1 MSDYYQVLGVEQQ
14 ASEKTIKAAYRKL
27 ALQYHPDRNPG
38 NPEAEE
44 RFKEINEAYA
54 VLSNPEKRDRFDRFG
69 SAEGAGVEFSGD
81 ISDIFASVFGAA
93 FGGAGQANSTQVQP
107 GEDLEARLNIT
118 LEQARS
124 GETVPLNIDRLA
136 ACDRCQGS
144 RAEPNSGGSRTC
156 LTCAGVGQVRAQQQS
171 IFGAVVTART
181 CPQCRGLGEIITD
194 PCKHCRG
201 SGRTNVKES
210 IDVNL
215 PRGIDGGYRLRIPSE
230 GNTGLDGAPNGDLYV
245 YLELEAH
252 KHLSRE
258 GDDLI
263 FELDVGLAQ
272 AALGS
277 SFEVPTID
285 GPEVIK
291 IPAATQPNATIRLR
305 GLGMPRLRGG
315 GSGDQL
321 VIIRVEIPKKLSAR
335 ARELL
340 DSYAEEI
347 GEDLN
352 EHETLVE
359 RIAGLLGNRRKD
371 TKEQDNDESK

>member
-1 MSDYYQVLGVEQQ
+1 M
-14 ASEKTIKAAYRKL
+14 
-27 ALQYHPDRNPG
+27 
-38 NPEAEE
+38 
-44 RFKEINEAYA
+44 
-54 VLSNPEKRDRFDRFG
+54 
-69 SAEGAGVEFSGD
+69 
-81 ISDIFASVFGAA
+81 
-93 FGGAGQANSTQVQP
+93 
-107 GEDLEARLNIT
+107 
-118 LEQARS
+118 
-124 GETVPLNIDRLA
+124 
-136 ACDRCQGS
+136 
-144 RAEPNSGGSRTC
+144 
-156 LTCAGVGQVRAQQQS
+156 
-171 IFGAVVTART
+171 
-181 CPQCRGLGEIITD
+181 
-194 PCKHCRG
+194 
-201 SGRTNVKES
+201 
-210 IDVNL
+210 NL

-252 KHLSRE
+252 EHLSRE

-340 DSYAEEI
+340 ESYAEEI

-371 TKEQDNDESK
+371 TKEQDNNESK